1 MDSMAWLA
9 GGVIYCLV
17 YMGVGRALENLP
29 TALLW
34 ARAVS
39 LLVPPLVGV
48 AVIMRRRGS
57 WTGCHWLFWATI
69 VLGLM
74 MSSISQLGWT
84 VDEIMM
90 GRTTSWLGWHAVFAL
105 FGAVAPLLALL
116 AQPHRGPRE
125 RVTATTAVDLAGI
138 AVLTGFLYSYFV
150 VSADLSSIQSPSTS
164 LVLLSE
170 LQQLLVVIGV
180 SAAALLAHR
189 SRWGSTY
196 RRLAMGQLVGFA
208 TLSLSNLEIWQASY
222 RAAGVLDVMWI
233 LPFSFYP
240 WAAAGAPSSADA
252 AADPADAVQTP
263 SRPWV
268 IFCGLVLVPVL
279 DAVLRM
285 VHPAQGL
292 GGFRDLT
299 MAVTVVSVLPLLM
312 ARLVVERGE
321 LDEMGI
327 ALRKTDAKLQLLA
340 AAIEHADELVAIIGR
355 DGRIEHANEAFCR
368 ALGYEGGV
376 PIGLDN
382 RALLAEEAR
391 QPYDETVRR
400 IDEAGLW
407 RGTYLRKRK
416 NGTTFPS
423 AAAIVPL
430 RDAAGL
436 VDHLVLVERDI
447 SEESRLRDQL
457 IHTERLSAVGQLVSG
472 VAHEINNPLQS
483 ILGFTE
489 LLIETEQRQQNRRDL
504 EQIRTE
510 AMRAGKIVRN
520 LLAFVRRSSSERSL
534 QNINDLIRSTLA
546 LRTYEFRTANIRL
559 VEQYHEDLPPV
570 WVSPEEVQQVLLN
583 LILNAEHVMRATRS
597 GGTLTLR
604 TDLVDG
610 TVVADVWDDGPGVP
624 AKLKGRIFE
633 PFFSTKG
640 VGEGTG
646 LGLSIALGIAEAHGG
661 MLSIVPT
668 ASGACFRLA
677 LPASHPTDQPEQGG
691 VEVSAAAR
699 RALVAEDEPR
709 LRATLQRLLQQRGL
723 SVDLAVDADG
733 ALSLLEAHRY
743 DLVLCDV
750 RLPKMGGLALY
761 TRVAEQYGALA
772 RGFALVSGDRLDPE
786 SRAFA
791 DRARVPVLLKPF
803 SGEQV
808 DETLARLL
816 VVPTA

>member
-1 MDSMAWLA
+1 MTKQSILRDESGAT
-9 GGVIYCLV
+9 II
-17 YMGVGRALENLP
+17 EF
-29 TALLW
+29 ALLG
-34 ARAVS
+34 
-39 LLVPPLVGV
+39 P
-48 AVIMRRRGS
+48 
-57 WTGCHWLFWATI
+57 I

-208 TLSLSNLEIWQASY
+208 MLSLSNLEIWQASY

-285 VHPAQGL
+285 VNPVQGL

-355 DGRIEHANEAFCR
+355 DERIEHANEAFCR

-400 IDEAGLW
+400 IDETGLW

-423 AAAIVPL
+423 AAA
-430 RDAAGL
+430 
-436 VDHLVLVERDI
+436 
-447 SEESRLRDQL
+447 
-457 IHTERLSAVGQLVSG
+457 
-472 VAHEINNPLQS
+472 
-483 ILGFTE
+483 
-489 LLIETEQRQQNRRDL
+489 
-504 EQIRTE
+504 
-510 AMRAGKIVRN
+510 
-520 LLAFVRRSSSERSL
+520 
-534 QNINDLIRSTLA
+534 
-546 LRTYEFRTANIRL
+546 
-559 VEQYHEDLPPV
+559 
-570 WVSPEEVQQVLLN
+570 
-583 LILNAEHVMRATRS
+583 
-597 GGTLTLR
+597 
-604 TDLVDG
+604 
-610 TVVADVWDDGPGVP
+610 
-624 AKLKGRIFE
+624 
-633 PFFSTKG
+633 
-640 VGEGTG
+640 
-646 LGLSIALGIAEAHGG
+646 
-661 MLSIVPT
+661 
-668 ASGACFRLA
+668 
-677 LPASHPTDQPEQGG
+677 
-691 VEVSAAAR
+691 
-699 RALVAEDEPR
+699 
-709 LRATLQRLLQQRGL
+709 
-723 SVDLAVDADG
+723 
-733 ALSLLEAHRY
+733 
-743 DLVLCDV
+743 
-750 RLPKMGGLALY
+750 
-761 TRVAEQYGALA
+761 
-772 RGFALVSGDRLDPE
+772 
-786 SRAFA
+786 
-791 DRARVPVLLKPF
+791 
-803 SGEQV
+803 
-808 DETLARLL
+808 
-816 VVPTA
+816 